1 MTMIRSNIFFSMLT
15 LIELTHV
22 RAFKPAIQHGF
33 LIYYIFPHKKFVM
46 SFVMVKVGII
56 IH

>member
-33 LIYYIFPHKKFVM
+33 LIYYTFPHKKFVM